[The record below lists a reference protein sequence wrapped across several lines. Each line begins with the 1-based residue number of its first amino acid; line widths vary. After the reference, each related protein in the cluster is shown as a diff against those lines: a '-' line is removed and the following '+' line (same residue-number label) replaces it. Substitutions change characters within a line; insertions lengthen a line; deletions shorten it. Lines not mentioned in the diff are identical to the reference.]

1 MENQL
6 NTNFSQLKND
16 VLLPLEEML
25 ETGQKRSQISIG
37 IPGEIQQDETRVGL
51 IPEGVRHLSAH
62 GNRILVQSG
71 SGMPAHFTDHEY
83 SEAGAEIVS
92 TASEVFK
99 ADIILKISPPTPEEM
114 DMMRARQVVISTLH
128 WQVQPQHYF
137 RKLIN
142 HKITAIAFEYLKDKA
157 GYTPV
162 VRGMGEIAGTTAIHI
177 AAMYLSDAEIGR
189 GIMLG
194 GFTGISPTE
203 VVIIGA
209 GTVGEFAA
217 RSALALG
224 AMVKVFDDNLYKLRS
239 LQQNIG
245 HKIFTSILSPSELEK
260 ALLTA
265 DVAIGAIY
273 SGKERTPMVVSE
285 SMVSRM
291 KAGAVIVDVSIDQ
304 GGCFETSRLTT
315 HSNPVFKKYDVIHYC
330 VPNIGSRV
338 PRTASKAFSNVFTP
352 LLLKASEL
360 GGFDNLLRQDF
371 PIRQGVYLYNG
382 ILTNQQISDYYNLPF
397 KDIELLMAA
406 FH

>member
-1 MENQL
+1 MESQL
-6 NTNFSQLKND
+6 NSTTSIIKNEA
-16 VLLPLEEML
+16 LFPLGEML
-25 ETGQKRSQISIG
+25 EYGHKRSSISIG
-37 IPGEIQQDETRVGL
+37 IPCETQQFEARVGL
-51 IPEGVRHLSAH
+51 IPEGVRHLTNQ
-62 GNRILVQSG
+62 GNIVIMQSG
-71 SGMPAHFTDHEY
+71 SGLPAHFSDHEY
-83 SEAGAEIVS
+83 SEAGARIVDS
-92 TASEVFK
+92 AAEVYK
-99 ADIILKISPPTPEEM
+99 ADVVLKIAPPTIDEIELM
-114 DMMRARQVVISTLH
+114 HQRQVIISTLH
-128 WQVQPQHYF
+128 WQVQPQSFF

-142 HKITAIAFEYLKDKA
+142 NKITAIAFEYLKDKA
-157 GYTPV
+157 GFTPV

-194 GFTGISPTE
+194 GFTGIAPTE

-224 AMVKVFDDNLYKLRS
+224 ATVRVFDDNLYKLRS

-245 HKIFTSILSPSELEK
+245 SRIFTSILSPSELEK
-260 ALLTA
+260 ALLSA
-265 DVAIGAIY
+265 DVVIGAIY

-285 SMVSRM
+285 SVVSRM
-291 KAGAVIVDVSIDQ
+291 KSGSVIVDVSIDQ
-304 GGCFETSRLTT
+304 GGCFETSRITT
-315 HSNPVFKKYDVIHYC
+315 HANPVFKKYDVIHYC

-338 PRTASKAFSNVFTP
+338 PRTASTAFSNIFTP

-360 GGFDNLLRQDF
+360 GGLDNLLKQDY
-371 PIRQGVYLYNG
+371 PIRQGVYIYNG
-382 ILTNQQISDYYNLPF
+382 ILTNKQISDYFNLPF